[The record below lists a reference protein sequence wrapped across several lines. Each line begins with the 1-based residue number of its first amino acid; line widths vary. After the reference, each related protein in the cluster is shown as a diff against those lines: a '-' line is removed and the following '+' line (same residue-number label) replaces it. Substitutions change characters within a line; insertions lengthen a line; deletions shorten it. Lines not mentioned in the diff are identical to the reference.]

1 VAVVVCS
8 FVVQVCEQKS
18 FRYSFTPQ
26 SNHVQVHSGYESLKA
41 ITINEYC
48 LLGFSP
54 SFNIPAVIQN
64 PLENATRN
72 SLFSYIDANP
82 GMQFR
87 AICSALCL
95 PIGLA
100 EYHLGVLVRAGL
112 VSFVRDGR
120 YKRFFVSGK
129 FTKRQMQV
137 IALLRHS
144 TVRRIV
150 ETLMVKRQLSHC
162 RLAGEVAISSQ
173 ALTWHMKAIQD
184 DNFVVQTDD
193 GLKTMYSLDER
204 SIATFENCLYLVR

>member
-1 VAVVVCS
+1 
-8 FVVQVCEQKS
+8 
-18 FRYSFTPQ
+18 
-26 SNHVQVHSGYESLKA
+26 
-41 ITINEYC
+41 
-48 LLGFSP
+48 
-54 SFNIPAVIQN
+54 
-64 PLENATRN
+64 
-72 SLFSYIDANP
+72 
-82 GMQFR
+82 
-87 AICSALCL
+87 
-95 PIGLA
+95 
-100 EYHLGVLVRAGL
+100 
-112 VSFVRDGR
+112 
-120 YKRFFVSGK
+120 
-129 FTKRQMQV
+129 MQV